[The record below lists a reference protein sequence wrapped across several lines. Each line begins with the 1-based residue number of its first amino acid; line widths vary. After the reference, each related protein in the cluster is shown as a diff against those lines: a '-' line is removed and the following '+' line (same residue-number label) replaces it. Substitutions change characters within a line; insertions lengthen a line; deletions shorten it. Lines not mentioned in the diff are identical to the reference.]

1 MRKTPPKTISTVKV
15 YKGAAAELG
24 VGFQQDIFASVPKGS
39 AQKIQTQMTLNQPL
53 MAPIQVGQVVGK
65 LTMTLEGQPLAEQAI
80 VALAP
85 IAEGGFFT
93 RLIDSIKLWFA

>member
-1 MRKTPPKTISTVKV
+1 
-15 YKGAAAELG
+15 
-24 VGFQQDIFASVPKGS
+24 
-39 AQKIQTQMTLNQPL
+39 MTLNQPL